1 MKPEEMGK
9 KLRQKAKDRGKQL
22 AAWFQNHK
30 KESAMGAALLILLA
44 AVVLSAAGNFEKN
57 AKVPEPQPSEAVETP
72 VAPPVATPSDAD
84 LPPLLDEDQRT
95 ILDGVTKALKEDDF
109 EQGGTLLLD
118 NEQKLQYLF
127 YQTLEGRQYLY
138 KDGRLSQ
145 KLEGEGLVL
154 KKPMSVFYGTFQKGI
169 PQGEGAALQGIVLD
183 GLRYDYSE
191 GNWKDGKLNGKCTVG
206 YHYYR
211 GIQGD
216 ENQAVERTGE
226 FVDDL
231 MEGSFTYQTTNTDGE
246 VTVWDMAAEEG
257 RTKLDDRWLHDDE
270 KHYYYLPSKDNSS
283 HTYVLADDQVKEQRW
298 RNMLVWEE

>member
-9 KLRQKAKDRGKQL
+9 KLRQKAKERGKQL
-22 AAWFQNHK
+22 AALFQNHK
-30 KESAMGAALLILLA
+30 KESVITAALLILLA
-44 AVVLSAAGNFEKN
+44 AVALSTTGNVEKN
-57 AKVPEPQPSEAVETP
+57 VENAEVPVQLPSLTATI
-72 VAPPVATPSDAD
+72 PVATPAAAD
-84 LPPLLDEDQRT
+84 LAPLLDEDQRD
-95 ILDGVTKALKEDDF
+95 ILDGLTKALKENDF

-138 KDGRLSQ
+138 KDGKLSQ

-154 KKPMSVFYGTFQKGI
+154 KKPMSVFYGTFQEGI
-169 PQGEGAALQGIVLD
+169 PEGEGAALQGIVLD

-191 GNWKDGKLNGKCTVG
+191 GNWKDGKLNGQCTVG
-206 YHYYR
+206 YHYYK

-216 ENQAVERTGE
+216 ENQAVERTGQ

-246 VTVWDMAAEEG
+246 VTVWDMVAEDG

-283 HTYVLADDQVKEQRW
+283 HTYVLPDEQAEEQRW